1 MLSVL
6 KNTPDFVM
14 IEPERL
20 AFSNIKPQVPENG
33 AVKLDDITVSF
44 EKTAHGCA
52 VYLTAKKTPVSFVR
66 LRFCV
71 PFPTGAR
78 FLGDAWERS
87 YGDLSWQGMNA
98 SRIMPWYCLS
108 HHEGQTAGYGVC
120 VRPNAFVSV
129 QTDSY
134 GVTFIADV
142 RNGSHGVLLG
152 GRTLKVC
159 EIVSEVYADCS
170 AFEAA
175 KQFCRI
181 MCTDP
186 ILPNEPI
193 YGGNNW
199 YYAYGMSSHEE
210 IVNDAAY
217 ISALC
222 ENAEGVRPY
231 MVVDDGWQFAH
242 DVTTCNGG
250 PWHKGNEKFP
260 HMKALADDIKA
271 QGCRAGIWLRPLNT
285 TDESLP
291 AHWRLAHRHE
301 VLDPSVPEVLD
312 YIKETFARI
321 AGWGFTLIKH
331 DFSTFDLFGR
341 WGKEMDYR
349 VTEDDF
355 TFADRSKTSAE
366 IVVGFYKAVLEGASG
381 AYILGCNC
389 IGHLGAGLMHA
400 QRIGDDTS
408 GLYWERTRQM
418 GVNTLAFRLPQHR
431 AFFDIDADCA
441 GLTAKVDF
449 AKNRQWL
456 NLVAKSGTPLFV
468 SVKPGTLSEEE
479 YRVTAEALC
488 QNSVQTDTCE
498 PLDWFDTVTPAHWR
512 INREEV
518 TFDWYTDDGKENF
531 GYHVE

>member
-14 IEPERL
+14 IEPEQS
-20 AFSNIKPQVPENG
+20 AFSEIKPLVLENG
-33 AVKLDDITVSF
+33 AVSLGDITVSI
-44 EKTAHGCA
+44 KPAAHGCA
-52 VYLTAKKTPVSFVR
+52 VYLTAQDTPVSFVR

-71 PFPTGAR
+71 PFVSGTR

-98 SRIMPWYCLS
+98 SRAMPWYCLA
-108 HHEGQTAGYGVC
+108 HHEGHTAGYGVR
-120 VRPNAFVSV
+120 VRPNAFVSL
-129 QTDSY
+129 QTDSR
-134 GVTFIADV
+134 GVTFAADV

-152 GRTLKVC
+152 GRTIKVC
-159 EIVSEVYADCS
+159 EIVSEVYTGCS

-175 KQFCRI
+175 KRFCRI

-186 ILPNEPI
+186 IFPSEPI

-210 IVNDAAY
+210 IINDAAY

-222 ENAEGVRPY
+222 EDAEGARPF
-231 MVVDDGWQFAH
+231 MVIDDGWQIAH
-242 DVTTCNGG
+242 RINAYNGG

-260 HMKALADDIKA
+260 DMKALAEEIEA

-285 TDESLP
+285 ADESLP
-291 AHWRLAHRHE
+291 EHWRLAHRHE

-312 YIKETFARI
+312 YIKETFSRI

-341 WGKEMDYR
+341 WGKEMGVR

-355 TFADRSKTSAE
+355 TFSDRSKTSAE
-366 IVVGFYKAVLEGASG
+366 IVVGFYQAVKEGANG

-408 GLYWERTRQM
+408 GLYWERTRHM

-441 GLTAKVDF
+441 GITPKIDF
-449 AKNRQWL
+449 SKNRQWL
-456 NLVAKSGTPLFV
+456 NLVAQSGTPLFV
-468 SVKPGTLSEEE
+468 SVKPGTLDDEE
-479 YRVTAEALC
+479 YRAVAEALC
-488 QNSVQTDTCE
+488 KNSVQADVCE
-498 PLDWFDTVTPAHWR
+498 PIDWFETTTPEHWR
-512 INREEV
+512 INGTETV
-518 TFDWYTDDGKENF
+518 FDWYTNDGKENF
-531 GYHVE
+531 GYHAE